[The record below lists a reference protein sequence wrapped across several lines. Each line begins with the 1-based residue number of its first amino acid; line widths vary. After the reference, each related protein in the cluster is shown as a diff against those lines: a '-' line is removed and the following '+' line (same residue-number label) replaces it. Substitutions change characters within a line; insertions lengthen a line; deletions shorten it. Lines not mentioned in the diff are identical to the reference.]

1 MVTTEFRVW
10 REVDNR
16 ARDGK
21 LIDGLQD
28 EIKVLRAELRRLRE
42 WVTHLEG
49 QTPRKEPA

>member
-1 MVTTEFRVW
+1 MVINEFRVF

-28 EIKVLRAELRRLRE
+28 EIKILRAELRRLRE
-42 WVTHLEG
+42 WITHLEE
-49 QTPRKEPA
+49 QTKP

>member
-1 MVTTEFRVW
+1 MVINEFRVF

-28 EIKVLRAELRRLRE
+28 EIKILRAELRRLRA
-42 WVTHLEG
+42 WITHLEE
-49 QTPRKEPA
+49 QTKP